1 MQQNIGV
8 ESYKWQLVPVKIQEE
23 IRKLIIFSKIYL
35 VINLGEY
42 IISTRFKELFVISVD
57 IFHFI
62 VLNLKRHIWTLTA
75 SIMGT
80 EQFYILKPN

>member
-42 IISTRFKELFVISVD
+42 IIQYPF
-57 IFHFI
+57 
-62 VLNLKRHIWTLTA
+62 
-75 SIMGT
+75 
-80 EQFYILKPN
+80 